1 MGTRSTHITQGN
13 PVRRREVT
21 HIDIH
26 IIQSVPPSNMN
37 RDDTGSP
44 KTAVYG
50 GVRRARVSS
59 QAWKRATRRDFAD
72 YLDTSEVGV
81 RTKRAVELLAARI
94 CALDSSISSEIA
106 QARATDLL
114 EVLGLKVKE
123 KRRTKGDTGPIEP
136 PLTEYLIFFS
146 NLQLD
151 RLATLVVESLP
162 DKVSKADAK
171 RALDSDH
178 SYDVALF
185 GRMVANDADLN
196 VDAACQVAH
205 AISTHAVA
213 NEFDYFTAVDDK
225 NPADETG
232 AGMIGTV
239 EFNSATLYRYATVN
253 VQGLQ
258 SKLGDPKATTRAA
271 QAFVRS
277 FVTSMP
283 SGKQNTFANG
293 TLPDAVV
300 VSVREG
306 RPVSLVGAFEEAVPD
321 QGKGWVE
328 GSCTALTT
336 YAHDVGAAYG
346 PSAGSTWVVRVGS
359 KTASVD
365 VLGTRVSLDELVEQ
379 LGSQLEALLPSEA

>member
-1 MGTRSTHITQGN
+1 MTH
-13 PVRRREVT
+13 V
-21 HIDIH
+21 DIH
-26 IIQSVPPSNMN
+26 IIQSVPPSNLN

-44 KTAVYG
+44 KSAVYG

-59 QAWKRATRRDFAD
+59 QAWKRATRRDFGL

-81 RTKRAVELLAARI
+81 RTKRAVELLADRI
-94 CALDSSISSEIA
+94 TTLDSSIGSESA
-106 QARATDLL
+106 QARATDVLD
-114 EVLGLKVKE
+114 VLGLKVKE
-123 KRRTKGDTGPIEP
+123 KRRAKGDTGPIEP

-151 RLATLVVESLP
+151 RLARLAVDSLP
-162 DKVSKADAK
+162 DKVAKTDAK

-178 SYDVALF
+178 SFDLALF

-253 VQGLQ
+253 VLGLQ
-258 SKLGDPKATTRAA
+258 STLGDSKATARAV

-283 SGKQNTFANG
+283 TGKQNTFANG

-328 GSCTALTT
+328 GSCTALTK
-336 YAHDVGAAYG
+336 YAREVGAAYG
-346 PSAGSTWVVRVGS
+346 TRAGSTWVVRVGDNTS
-359 KTASVD
+359 RID
-365 VLGTRVSLDELVEQ
+365 ELGTRVSLDELVDQ
-379 LGSQLEALLPSEA
+379 LGSVIEAVLTSEA